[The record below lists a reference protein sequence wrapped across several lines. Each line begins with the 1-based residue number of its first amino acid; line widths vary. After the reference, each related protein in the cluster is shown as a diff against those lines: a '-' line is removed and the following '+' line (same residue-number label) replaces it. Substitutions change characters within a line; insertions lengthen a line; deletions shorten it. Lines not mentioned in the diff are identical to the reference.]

1 MNDEVSCHQHQE
13 TADVHHHNSKD
24 QLYLQLDNQD
34 PHQSSSSDEDS
45 QQIERPSTLKFLA
58 AREIF
63 QDSTVRAVK
72 RLPYTPDPG
81 TICTLVICCD
91 APKTGCIG
99 TILLQT
105 YEAQVRKREGN

>member
-1 MNDEVSCHQHQE
+1 MNDEVTHHHQE
-13 TADVHHHNSKD
+13 IADVHNSKD
-24 QLYLQLDNQD
+24 QLYLQLDNQ
-34 PHQSSSSDEDS
+34 HHSSSSSDEDQ

-81 TICTLVICCD
+81 NHSRYM
-91 APKTGCIG
+91 
-99 TILLQT
+99 LL
-105 YEAQVRKREGN
+105 